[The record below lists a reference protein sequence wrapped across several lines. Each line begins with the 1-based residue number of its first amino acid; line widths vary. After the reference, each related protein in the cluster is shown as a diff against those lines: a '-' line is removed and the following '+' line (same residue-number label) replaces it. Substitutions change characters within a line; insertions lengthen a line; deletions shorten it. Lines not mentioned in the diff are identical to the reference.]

1 MHKTFG
7 IEIITFECCRSPKV
21 RENFE
26 HSVSSAATMATEDD
40 LTPRAPSDLEEE
52 VPGQRKFAWT
62 KDEEQEVDDK

>member
-1 MHKTFG
+1 M
-7 IEIITFECCRSPKV
+7 

-52 VPGQRKFAWT
+52 VPGQRKLAWT
-62 KDEEQEVDDK
+62 KDEEQEVDK